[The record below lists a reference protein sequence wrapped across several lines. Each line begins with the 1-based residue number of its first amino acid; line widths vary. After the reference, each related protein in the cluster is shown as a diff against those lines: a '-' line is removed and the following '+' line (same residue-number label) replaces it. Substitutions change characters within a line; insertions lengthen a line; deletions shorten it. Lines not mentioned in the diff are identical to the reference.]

1 MSGLNPNTVFTN
13 PTNSQFIA
21 NQTSSI
27 VGRVCSPRDA
37 WLVKTLGGGKKRKS
51 RRRKTQ
57 KKKTQKRKTNKVGR
71 RRKKVMKGGSWAY
84 SHFNHMR
91 SSSYGYDSAG
101 AEYSKL
107 FKGTLPAYSESARNN
122 MCGGKKRKTK
132 RRRNKTARRQDK
144 KKSFFHPKWRRK
156 SGKKVKIYKS
166 RKKL

>member
-21 NQTSSI
+21 NKTSSN
-27 VGRVCSPRDA
+27 VGIVCSPRDA
-37 WLVKTLGGGKKRKS
+37 GLVKTLGGGKKRKS
-51 RRRKTQ
+51 RRRKSQ
-57 KKKTQKRKTNKVGR
+57 KRKSQKRKSQKRKTNKVGR

-122 MCGGKKRKTK
+122 MCGGKKRKTNRKTK
-132 RRRNKTARRQDK
+132 RKTKNKK
-144 KKSFFHPKWRRK
+144 
-156 SGKKVKIYKS
+156 
-166 RKKL
+166 